1 MGLASAWYKRRRPVF
16 GSGYVLSPQAIS
28 GLLSTDAMHH
38 FLRAATLL
46 KPAAFLLALP
56 LLMSCEDSLDNLYPK
71 VAPVQLPAVT
81 EAGANTFGCR
91 VNGQVWEA
99 NNASALNGKVVTPT
113 GHFQNG
119 TLQID
124 AFRRLQ
130 ATGPVTNFH
139 LRLPHVTGPGV
150 YALGTAEAGSYAVLK
165 TTRDA
170 QDYATD
176 GQHTGTLTI
185 TRLDTTGARAFVA
198 GHFALRATAPLGFR
212 RAAELPAALE
222 ITEGRFD
229 IQLSR

>member
-1 MGLASAWYKRRRPVF
+1 
-16 GSGYVLSPQAIS
+16 
-28 GLLSTDAMHH
+28 MHNV
-38 FLRAATLL
+38 LRAAIRL
-46 KPAAFLLALP
+46 KPAAFLLLP

-71 VAPVQLPAVT
+71 VAPVQLPAAT
-81 EAGANTFGCR
+81 ELGANTFGCR

-113 GHFQNG
+113 GHYQNG
-119 TLQID
+119 TLRLD

-139 LRLPHVTGPGV
+139 LRLAHVTGPGV
-150 YALGTAEAGSYAVLK
+150 YALGTAEAGRYATLQ

-198 GHFALRATAPLGFR
+198 GHFVLRATAPFGIR
-212 RAAELPAALE
+212 RAADLPAALE

>member
-1 MGLASAWYKRRRPVF
+1 
-16 GSGYVLSPQAIS
+16 
-28 GLLSTDAMHH
+28 MHH
-38 FLRAATLL
+38 LLRAVTWL
-46 KPAAFLLALP
+46 KPAALFLALP

-71 VAPVQLPAVT
+71 VAPVQLPAIT

-119 TLQID
+119 TLRLD

-139 LRLPHVTGPGV
+139 FRLAHVTGPGV
-150 YALGTAEAGSYAVLK
+150 YALGPAEPGSYAVLK

-170 QDYATD
+170 QCYATD
-176 GQHTGTLTI
+176 GQHAGTLTI
-185 TRLDTTGARAFVA
+185 TRLDTVGAQAFVA
-198 GHFALRATAPLGFR
+198 GHFALRAAHSRGTR
-212 RAAELPAALE
+212 RAADLPAALE